1 MTNNLPSVF
10 AFDEEDHLTRIH
22 VKLALEDAGFT
33 VSEDADTVSIH
44 EAGPVSPAA
53 ACVPTGSTRR

>member
-1 MTNNLPSVF
+1 MVQLPPSVF

-44 EAGPVSPAA
+44 DAQTVRPDVPAPIGSP
-53 ACVPTGSTRR
+53 RR